1 MATHMQS
8 SIRWVPFLFIVFS
21 FSCKQQKHVKQED
34 RSSHLRDSIQVD
46 GDAVVFLVPDSTRFS
61 QLNADPASGTAE
73 VDSDHGYAIQQTVD
87 SIKKDPMY
95 KGITITVTNSR
106 YIHFVS
112 CATCTPWM
120 DRDSINYGYVMTGPG
135 RKPVMAIN
143 TVHGGDYL
151 QELHEYFGIDSLYGF
166 RKLTLA
172 TMFKDAHIFKLTD
185 TVFADFNGDG
195 ETDRAYFSKAGSRLD
210 LLIASKDEVIK
221 VGGHSSFSALGD
233 DFSWASFWA
242 LTGDKEL
249 EEHLLKGAV
258 RKHRLGPYSLV
269 IQRDEVG
276 GGVVTFKDG
285 QYQWI
290 HMTD

>member
-1 MATHMQS
+1 MVKHMHRPIGWIS
-8 SIRWVPFLFIVFS
+8 VFLILLVFS
-21 FSCKQQKHVKQED
+21 CAQRKDTELPVPAL
-34 RSSHLRDSIQVD
+34 HLKDSIQVD
-46 GDAVVFLVPDSTRFS
+46 GDAVVFLVPDSIRFG

-106 YIHFVS
+106 YIHFAS

-143 TVHGGDYL
+143 TVHSGDYL
-151 QELHEYFGIDSLYGF
+151 QEIHGYYGIDSLYGF

-195 ETDRAYFSKAGSRLD
+195 ETDRAYFTKEGKKMRLMIASKAGVLT
-210 LLIASKDEVIK
+210 
-221 VGGHSSFSALGD
+221 VGTHSSFATVGD